1 MIKRYFRFLSFILA
15 DDEEL
20 SDFLPSRSAN
30 RMLETLLS
38 SLRDVESVSKHLQGD
53 GLTLLDARVLF
64 DEHLK
69 SHHRS
74 RNILVRNIAYYVS
87 FIVVL
92 MFLLWISTD
101 ADIVHS
107 ALFEQALLYDQA
119 VLLTDAEAAEL
130 EPFKRTQTCV
140 EGMTLADK
148 EGLEERLFSVA
159 RAVLRHERHRLSLM
173 MLEMILF
180 LKINSSYWDG
190 ATGEQ
195 CL

>member
-1 MIKRYFRFLSFILA
+1 MKLNVIYVEAITTIMEAVIKAAENMMIKAVENVLVSSLTDGPTAQSTMWRCMAASRQPKYPLMSLAPVMDEPDDQLNAEGHLTAIKRFLLFFIS
-15 DDEEL
+15 L
-20 SDFLPSRSAN
+20 SPD
-30 RMLETLLS
+30 
-38 SLRDVESVSKHLQGD
+38 
-53 GLTLLDARVLF
+53 
-64 DEHLK
+64 
-69 SHHRS
+69 
-74 RNILVRNIAYYVS
+74 
-87 FIVVL
+87 
-92 MFLLWISTD
+92 
-101 ADIVHS
+101 
-107 ALFEQALLYDQA
+107 A

-130 EPFKRTQTCV
+130 EQFKRTQTCV

-148 EGLEERLFSVA
+148 EGLEVERLFSVA

>member
-1 MIKRYFRFLSFILA
+1 
-15 DDEEL
+15 
-20 SDFLPSRSAN
+20 
-30 RMLETLLS
+30 
-38 SLRDVESVSKHLQGD
+38 
-53 GLTLLDARVLF
+53 
-64 DEHLK
+64 
-69 SHHRS
+69 
-74 RNILVRNIAYYVS
+74 
-87 FIVVL
+87 

-101 ADIVHS
+101 ADTVHS

-130 EPFKRTQTCV
+130 EQFKRTQTCV

-148 EGLEERLFSVA
+148 EGLEVERLFSVA

>member
-20 SDFLPSRSAN
+20 SDFLPSRSAH

-74 RNILVRNIAYYVS
+74 RNIL
-87 FIVVL
+87 
-92 MFLLWISTD
+92 
-101 ADIVHS
+101 
-107 ALFEQALLYDQA
+107 ALLYDQA